1 MRPTFDPFVLPFVIG
16 TTFVLMYCFIGMIRI
31 IWQLPKKDRRKF
43 GLSLITPKTL
53 WKNIKDL
60 FGDCLFHVKIWKR
73 KPLIGY
79 MHSAIAFGWFMIIIV
94 GHFETVAFSPL
105 RGVEMPF
112 MQKIMSNLYLPIFF
126 RYFAIEGL
134 TLKAQIFS
142 FLMDFFLLMII
153 SGIVIAVVKKKRPRK
168 VGMKRVTK
176 FGIKEDLVRIAL
188 WTIFPL
194 RFLAE
199 SSVAGFAGGSF
210 LTKFLGFDL
219 LFGGN
224 YKETL
229 SMVLWWLY
237 SIDLAIFMFVLPFTR
252 YMHIPA
258 EALLILLRNAG
269 LKTTAPRKGYALAEI
284 YSCPSCGLCIDVCPM
299 SEYKNDYK
307 KTAVYFMRN
316 IRRKNKREVRK
327 MTEICLMCGK
337 CVEVCP
343 LGIESLNIKMA
354 QRANISYRMKS
365 DFGYLERQQVN
376 ETTSQQVIVSKSESE
391 SKIVY
396 FAGCMSHLTPKITRS
411 MVKIF
416 EEAKENYEFLDK
428 NGSICC
434 GRPMMLTGKVNEAKS
449 LIEKNTEL
457 IKSSGAKRLV
467 LSCPICYKVFKE
479 EYHLEGIEILHHTQY
494 INELIENDKIHVDR
508 SDKRYVYHDPCEL
521 GRAFKVYD
529 EPRNIIDN
537 IGLLTR
543 GKSDKDMSV
552 CCGGSIGSITM
563 TIEERDEITTN
574 SIKDL
579 MHNNPEEIVT
589 ACPLCQKTF
598 ARKSPIAVK
607 DIAEIV
613 VENLEDEVHL
623 IFLYLCEKI
632 KPYLY

>member
-16 TTFVLMYCFIGMIRI
+16 TTFVLLYCFIGMIRI
-31 IWQLPKKDRRKF
+31 IWQLPKEDRRKF

-112 MQKIMSNLYLPIFF
+112 MQKLMSNLYIPIFF

-134 TLKAQIFS
+134 TLKAHIFS

-153 SGIVIAVVKKKRPRK
+153 SGIVIAVVKRQRPKK

-224 YKETL
+224 YNETL
-229 SMVLWWLY
+229 SIVFWWLY

-337 CVEVCP
+337 CIEVCP
-343 LGIESLNIKMA
+343 LGIDSLNIKIA

-365 DFGYLERQQVN
+365 DFGYLGSQRGNESTRQQVN
-376 ETTSQQVIVSKSESE
+376 ETTSSDSQVFRFSDSKT
-391 SKIVY
+391 VY
-396 FAGCMSHLTPKITRS
+396 FAGCMSHLTPRITRS

-416 EEAKENYEFLDK
+416 KEANENYEFLDM

-434 GRPMMLTGKVNEAKS
+434 GRPMMLTGKKKEAQA
-449 LIEKNTEL
+449 LIDKNTEL
-457 IKSSGAKRLV
+457 IKNSGAKRLV

-479 EYHLEGIEILHHTQY
+479 EYNLEGIEILHHTQY
-494 INELIENDKIHVDR
+494 INELIEKEKIHIDR

-537 IGLLTR
+537 IGLLTAA
-543 GKSDKDMSV
+543 KSDKDMSV
-552 CCGGSIGSITM
+552 CCGGSIGSLTM
-563 TIEERDEITTN
+563 TLEERDEITAN
-574 SIKDL
+574 SVKDL

-613 VENLEDEVHL
+613 VENLE
-623 IFLYLCEKI
+623 
-632 KPYLY
+632 

>member
-16 TTFVLMYCFIGMIRI
+16 TTFVLLYCFIGMIRI
-31 IWQLPKKDRRKF
+31 IWQLPKEDRRKF

-112 MQKIMSNLYLPIFF
+112 MQKLMSNLYLPIFF

-134 TLKAQIFS
+134 TLKAHIFS

-153 SGIVIAVVKKKRPRK
+153 SGIVIAVVKKKRPKK

-210 LTKFLGFDL
+210 LTKFIGFDL

-224 YKETL
+224 YNETL

-337 CVEVCP
+337 CIEVCP
-343 LGIESLNIKMA
+343 LGIDSLNIKIA
-354 QRANISYRMKS
+354 QRENISYRMKS
-365 DFGYLERQQVN
+365 DFGYLGSQQVN
-376 ETTSQQVIVSKSESE
+376 ETTRQLVESQSRKVAKSQSLESESE
-391 SKIVY
+391 SKSKIVY

-416 EEAKENYEFLDK
+416 KEAKEDYEFLDM

-434 GRPMMLTGKVNEAKS
+434 GRPMMLTGKKKEAQA
-449 LIEKNTEL
+449 LIDKNTEL
-457 IKSSGAKRLV
+457 IKNSGAKRLV

-479 EYHLEGIEILHHTQY
+479 EYNLEGIEILHHTQY
-494 INELIENDKIHVDR
+494 INELIEKEKIHIDR

-537 IGLLTR
+537 IGLLTAA
-543 GKSDKDMSV
+543 KSNKDMSV
-552 CCGGSIGSITM
+552 CCGGSIGSLTM
-563 TIEERDEITTN
+563 TLEERDEITAN
-574 SIKDL
+574 SVKDL

-613 VENLEDEVHL
+613 VENLE
-623 IFLYLCEKI
+623 
-632 KPYLY
+632 